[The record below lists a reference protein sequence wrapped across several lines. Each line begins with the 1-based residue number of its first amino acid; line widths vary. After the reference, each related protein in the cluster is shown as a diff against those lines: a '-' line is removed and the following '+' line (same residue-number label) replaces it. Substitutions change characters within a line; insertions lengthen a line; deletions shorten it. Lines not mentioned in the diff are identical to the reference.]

1 MKIIVPVLML
11 SALLLF
17 NSCDDQKKTVNLATT
32 KDSLSYAIGVMIGS
46 DLKKQSMDTL
56 TDINIFLQA
65 MRDMLTIDGAPQLT
79 TEESDK
85 IVQSYL
91 ALMNDQKY
99 LKNKTDGENFLTEN
113 GKRKE
118 VTTLSSGLQ
127 YEVVKEGT
135 GPKAT
140 VQNKVQAHYTGTLTD
155 GTVFEDSRKNEKPA
169 EFELGAVIKGW
180 QEGICLMNKG
190 AHYKIY
196 IPWYLAYG
204 EQGIP
209 GAIPPYT
216 TLIFDVELISIV
228 K

>member
-1 MKIIVPVLML
+1 MKIIVPVLLL
-11 SALLLF
+11 SAVVLF
-17 NSCDDQKKTVNLATT
+17 NSCDDQKKTVNLSTT
-32 KDSLSYAIGVMIGS
+32 KDSLSYSIGVMIGT

-56 TDINIFLQA
+56 TDVNIFLQA
-65 MRDMLTIDGAPQLT
+65 MRDMLTPDGAPQLT
-79 TEESDK
+79 TEEADK
-85 IVQSYL
+85 IVQAYL
-91 ALMNDQKY
+91 SSMNDQKY
-99 LKNKTDGENFLTEN
+99 EKNKKDGENYLTEN

-118 VTTLSSGLQ
+118 VVTLSSGLQ
-127 YEVVKEGT
+127 YEVVKEGS

-140 VQNKVQAHYTGTLTD
+140 VTNRVKAHYTGTLID
-155 GTVFEDSRKNEKPA
+155 GTVFDDSRKGEPA
-169 EFELGAVIKGW
+169 EFDLGQVIKGW

-196 IPWYLAYG
+196 VPWYLAYG

-216 TLIFDVELISIV
+216 TLIFDVELIDII